1 MKRYGFTLLLVLSLV
16 GTSCAAA
23 LDVFVSIPPQK
34 WVVDN
39 IGGAHVTSHILIDAG
54 QDPHTFEPSPMQIA
68 QLTGAALDFTVGL
81 PFEKQVQGILKD
93 NSAPVQ
99 TVLQSEGIKRISM
112 ASDHDH
118 HAHHDDQHDHD
129 AEGLDPHVWLTPQNL
144 IAMAERTATALSA
157 ADPQH
162 NAAYRAN
169 LKAVKETLE
178 ELHARLEQQLA
189 PFSGASIFVFHPS
202 FGYFTKTYNLE
213 QEAVEVEGKSPT
225 PKQLVRI
232 ISEARQDGV
241 KVIFVQPQFDVKSA
255 TAVARAIDGKVVPLD
270 PLAEDVYTNLELIG
284 QVIAAALSGE

>member
-34 WVVDN
+34 WVVDHV
-39 IGGAHVTSHILIDAG
+39 GGEHVSSHILIDAG

-68 QLTGAALDFTVGL
+68 QLTGAALYFTVGL
-81 PFEKQVQGILKD
+81 PVEKQVQDILKD

-99 TVLQSEGIKRISM
+99 TVLQSEGIKRIPMS
-112 ASDHDH
+112 ADHDH
-118 HAHHDDQHDHD
+118 HAHDHD

-144 IAMAERTATALSA
+144 MVMAERTATALSA
-157 ADPQH
+157 ADPQN
-162 NAAYRAN
+162 NAAYMAN
-169 LKAVKETLE
+169 LEAVKGMLE
-178 ELHARLEQQLA
+178 KLHAKLEQQLG

-202 FGYFTKTYNLE
+202 FGYFTKNYNLE
-213 QEAVEVEGKSPT
+213 QEAVEVEGKAPT
-225 PKQLVRI
+225 PKQLVRM

-284 QVIAAALSGE
+284 EVIAAALSGE